1 MIPTVSNND
10 SILTGVFGNSLLV
23 ALLLHGLVILTL
35 NFDFL
40 PSATDDSDQSLEITV
55 VVPKTAFES
64 PDKADFLAQANQQG
78 SGNTSEVVKP
88 TVNEAMKGPIDL
100 QTADETTSEF
110 SPPEEFDKIV
120 KPDEP
125 PRLVVRTVSTFKI
138 LEAAEEREA
147 EHIPSPSQ
155 LLADLQ
161 REIKKIEAELDDK
174 TLAYAQRPR
183 RKAIN
188 ASTREHIYAA
198 YMEAWRRKVERVG
211 NLNYPKGH
219 MGDVVVHVAVRSD
232 GSVEK
237 MRIMKH
243 ADSSLINESA
253 LKIATLAAPF
263 PPFPAEIREKTDILD
278 IIRTWRF
285 LEETKEIEVD

>member
-1 MIPTVSNND
+1 MAARLLNSFRL
-10 SILTGVFGNSLLV
+10 ILTQDMARN
-23 ALLLHGLVILTL
+23 LTL
-35 NFDFL
+35 
-40 PSATDDSDQSLEITV
+40 
-55 VVPKTAFES
+55 
-64 PDKADFLAQANQQG
+64 LALKKFSGILIDRRAEQA
-78 SGNTSEVVKP
+78 
-88 TVNEAMKGPIDL
+88 AL
-100 QTADETTSEF
+100 DE
-110 SPPEEFDKIV
+110 
-120 KPDEP
+120 
-125 PRLVVRTVSTFKI
+125 RHVR
-138 LEAAEEREA
+138 EAAEEREA

-285 LEETKEIEVD
+285 VEETKEMEVD